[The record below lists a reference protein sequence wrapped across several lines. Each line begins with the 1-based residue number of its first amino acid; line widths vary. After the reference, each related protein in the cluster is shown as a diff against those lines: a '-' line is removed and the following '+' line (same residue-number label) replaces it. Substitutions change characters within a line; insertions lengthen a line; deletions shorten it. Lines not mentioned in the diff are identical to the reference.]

1 MRLLPTMLAAL
12 PLALMALPAS
22 AEVVASSE
30 TGFVIR
36 LAEEVTATPQ
46 ESWKVLLTPGE
57 WWSGEHTYSGDA
69 KNLYLDAQATGCF
82 CEKLPRPKGAPED
95 QRNGSI
101 EHMHIVY
108 AEPNRVLRLT
118 GGLGPLQSEA
128 VHGTLTMTFK
138 AVPGGTRILWEYV
151 VGGYMRYKTDKIA
164 PVVDKVMAEQIRRL
178 GAKLGSKTPAAPP
191 AKVPDKS
198 EPASVDA
205 PAGEGDAGA
214 VALGS
219 DVAADFDASLKPAA
233 KPKAPVKTAPKPAT
247 KPAAK
252 KPAGD

>member
-12 PLALMALPAS
+12 PLTVMASPAC
-22 AEVVASSE
+22 AEVVAN
-30 TGFVIR
+30 TDAGFVIR
-36 LAEEVTATPQ
+36 LTEEVTATPQ

-82 CEKLPRPKGAPED
+82 CEKLPRPKNAPED

-151 VGGYMRYKTDKIA
+151 VGGYMRYKSDKIG
-164 PVVDKVMAEQIRRL
+164 PVVDKVMGEQIRRL
-178 GAKLGSKTPAAPP
+178 GAKLGSKTPAALP
-191 AKVPDKS
+191 AKAQENV
-198 EPASVDA
+198 EPAPADG
-205 PAGEGDAGA
+205 PAGEGDASA
-214 VALGS
+214 ISLGS

-233 KPKAPVKTAPKPAT
+233 KPKAPVKPATKPAT

-252 KPAGD
+252 KPASD